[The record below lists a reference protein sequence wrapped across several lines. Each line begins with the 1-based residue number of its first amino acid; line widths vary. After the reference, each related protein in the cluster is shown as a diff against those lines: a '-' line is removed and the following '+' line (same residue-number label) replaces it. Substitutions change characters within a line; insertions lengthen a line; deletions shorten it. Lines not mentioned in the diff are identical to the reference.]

1 MALDDMFLKIE
12 GSRQGPING
21 GSVDVKHKDEI
32 DILSWSWGMQGN
44 ANAFQT
50 GTSRTT
56 LDELVVSKKVDGAS
70 TGLMSAIRN
79 NESIKR
85 ATLTVRKAGGT
96 EPVEYLRIVL
106 EQARITSLKLHSG
119 GAGDGPAISE
129 QVGIGFQKIRVEYQP
144 QGSSGGS
151 RGASTF
157 EADVGSNT

>member
-12 GSRQGPING
+12 GARQGPING

-32 DILSWSWGMQGN
+32 DVLSWSWGMQGN

-50 GTSRTT
+50 GAGRTT
-56 LDELVVSKKVDGAS
+56 LDELIISKKVDSAS

-79 NESIKR
+79 NESIKS

-96 EPVEYLRIVL
+96 EPIEYLRITL
-106 EQARITSLKLHSG
+106 DKARITSLKLHSG
-119 GAGDGPAISE
+119 SAGEGPAISE
-129 QVGIGFQKIRVEYQP
+129 LVTIGFQKIRVEYQP
-144 QGSSGGS
+144 QGSAGGP

-157 EADVGSNT
+157 EADVGSNV